1 MADPAQEASDEAASW
16 RCFIAVAVS
25 DEVRAAAA
33 RLQGRLRR
41 THCDVS
47 FPDPAKL
54 HLTLVFL
61 GDTLTGRIGEVK
73 RAVAAAAAGEPPF
86 DLAFGGLG
94 FFGPPR
100 HPRVIWAGVGGADAS
115 GPGPLAR
122 LQEKLLA
129 NITELGFTLEKRPFR
144 PHLTLGRIRSGRG
157 LADLTS
163 MVETLKD
170 TPLGGSR
177 VEGVLLMRSR
187 RDQPGASYEILDESK
202 LTGA

>member
-73 RAVAAAAAGEPPF
+73 RAVAAAADGVPPF

-100 HPRVIWAGVGGADAS
+100 HPRVIWAGVGDPAGV
-115 GPGPLAR
+115 LAR
-122 LQEKLLA
+122 LHEKLLA
-129 NITELGFTLEKRPFR
+129 NITELGFTIEKRPFR

-157 LADLTS
+157 LAGLTS

-187 RDQPGASYEILDESK
+187 RDQPGASYEMLDESK